1 MNQTEKRCYDGQEF
15 RAVTDDESEKII
27 EGHAA
32 VFDSSTCIGGRFME
46 VITRDAFNGCDLS
59 DVSLLV
65 NHDSSGLPLARTKSG
80 TLQLSVDN
88 IGLHIRAQ
96 LDVDNSP
103 SAKDLFSA
111 VKRRDI
117 DGMSFAFCIAD
128 DDWQNLN
135 SDMPTRTIRRI
146 GKVYDVSAVNLP
158 AYSTTDIHARAAE
171 ILAEARKE
179 VDTMTFEQF
188 ENYMAQHEAK
198 KKADEEESERTR
210 AIRLHDERKAA
221 EAKQKRKALDYI
233 PGKGFIPAEDGRN
246 KSLDSALELR
256 EKAGNDLKEN
266 RSVKSPLSVFGE
278 LRAVTIT
285 PAQGQSATIVV
296 PNHYGTEINPTFNV
310 VSSLIDGVAHLS
322 VQGGESF
329 RQAYISSIDAG
340 NYTAEGA
347 NAANAETHFNYADI
361 NKTKV
366 TAYAE
371 LTEELF
377 KLPSAIYA
385 DTIFQNIRTSMR
397 KLLSKEIMVGAG
409 GTNQLV
415 GIFDDGATAIDAN
428 TDISIAD
435 ITDTTLDQIIYKYGG
450 DEDVEDNAVL
460 ILNKTDLLA
469 FAKVR
474 TSTKQKF
481 YDIQLNGNGGS
492 INGIPFIINSACK
505 AITATSGTSTGDYCM
520 AYGSLSGY
528 TLVEF
533 SEMDVKRSD
542 DFKFQQGMT
551 AYRGSCFFGG
561 NVTRKNAFLRIKKAA
576 S

>member
-1 MNQTEKRCYDGQEF
+1 MNAKIKELEKRMSALVKRSEESTDLEELEKIQKQLSILNE
-15 RAVTDDESEKII
+15 ALKTLKAAQKASDDKHDEADDEDEDEDEDEDDKFAN
-27 EGHAA
+27 ERMA
-32 VFDSSTCIGGRFME
+32 VDKAYRKNPN
-46 VITRDAFNGCDLS
+46 AF
-59 DVSLLV
+59 
-65 NHDSSGLPLARTKSG
+65 
-80 TLQLSVDN
+80 
-88 IGLHIRAQ
+88 
-96 LDVDNSP
+96 
-103 SAKDLFSA
+103 
-111 VKRRDI
+111 
-117 DGMSFAFCIAD
+117 
-128 DDWQNLN
+128 
-135 SDMPTRTIRRI
+135 
-146 GKVYDVSAVNLP
+146 
-158 AYSTTDIHARAAE
+158 
-171 ILAEARKE
+171 
-179 VDTMTFEQF
+179 
-188 ENYMAQHEAK
+188 
-198 KKADEEESERTR
+198 
-210 AIRLHDERKAA
+210 
-221 EAKQKRKALDYI
+221 KRKDDGHLKYM
-233 PGKGFIPAEDGRN
+233 PGKGFIPAEEGRN
-246 KSLDSALELR
+246 KSLDSALEQR

-278 LRAVTIT
+278 LRAVTVT

-347 NAANAETHFNYADI
+347 NAANAETHFAYADI

-385 DTIFQNIRTSMR
+385 DTVFQNIRTSMR
-397 KLLSKEIMVGAG
+397 KLLSKEILIGAG

-415 GIFDDGATAIDAN
+415 GIFDDGATAIDSN

-435 ITDTTLDQIIYKYGG
+435 ITDTTLDQIIYHYGG

-528 TLVEF
+528 MLVEF

-561 NVTRKNAFLRIKKAA
+561 NVTRRNAFLRVKKAA

>member
-1 MNQTEKRCYDGQEF
+1 
-15 RAVTDDESEKII
+15 
-27 EGHAA
+27 
-32 VFDSSTCIGGRFME
+32 ME
-46 VITRDAFNGCDLS
+46 NYIKKLEERKN
-59 DVSLLV
+59 
-65 NHDSSGLPLARTKSG
+65 
-80 TLQLSVDN
+80 
-88 IGLHIRAQ
+88 
-96 LDVDNSP
+96 
-103 SAKDLFSA
+103 
-111 VKRRDI
+111 
-117 DGMSFAFCIAD
+117 
-128 DDWQNLN
+128 NL
-135 SDMPTRTIRRI
+135 T
-146 GKVYDVSAVNLP
+146 
-158 AYSTTDIHARAAE
+158 
-171 ILAEARKE
+171 AEAAKCEDVTQLRNIMQQIVTVNDDLAALRKAK
-179 VDTMTFEQF
+179 
-188 ENYMAQHEAK
+188 ENDEAK
-198 KKADEEESERTR
+198 KKADPNLTDERTLAVKAFEEEMRQKE
-210 AIRLHDERKAA
+210 E
-221 EAKQKRKALDYI
+221 EALGGNPPKFI
-233 PGKGFIPAEDGRN
+233 PGEGFIHVDEGRN
-246 KSLDSALELR
+246 KSLDSALEQR

-329 RQAYISSIDAG
+329 RQAYIASIDAG

-347 NAANAETHFNYADI
+347 NAANAETHFAYADI

-385 DTIFQNIRTSMR
+385 DTVFQNIRTSMR

-415 GIFDDGATAIDAN
+415 GIFDDGATAIDSN

-435 ITDTTLDQIIYKYGG
+435 ITDTTLDQIIYNYGG

-533 SEMDVKRSD
+533 SGMDVKRSD

-561 NVTRKNAFLRIKKAA
+561 NVTRKNAFLRVKKAA